1 MAFNLIT
8 LSFFFLPLLI
18 VSGLS
23 HPSLL
28 ALSFPFSKK
37 QQFTEEEL
45 QAYEKEVAEMEK
57 KQEEK
62 LRKMEAKHAKAAD
75 TAVSPFR
82 NFDGQWRMQR
92 FSFPIVT
99 IYVD

>member
-1 MAFNLIT
+1 M
-8 LSFFFLPLLI
+8 LSLFSILLPHVSTYWSFPHGFLLLLI

-23 HPSLL
+23 HPPLL

-82 NFDGQWRMQR
+82 NFDGQ
-92 FSFPIVT
+92 
-99 IYVD
+99 